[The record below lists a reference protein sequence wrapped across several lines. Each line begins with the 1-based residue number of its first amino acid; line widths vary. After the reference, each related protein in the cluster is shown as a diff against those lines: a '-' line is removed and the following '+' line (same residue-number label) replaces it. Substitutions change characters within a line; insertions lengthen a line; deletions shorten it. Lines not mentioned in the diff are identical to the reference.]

1 MRKPRPHE
9 NLKAWRE
16 AIDLVT
22 EVYGELRHFPKDE
35 TFGLIAQ
42 MRRASLSVPA
52 NIAEGAARGT
62 PREYSRFLSIA
73 RGSLSEL
80 ETHLIV
86 SERLSYLP
94 QGKLDTLLDR
104 CAGVDRLMQGLSRY
118 QKDRLRRDQEGAT

>member
-9 NLKAWRE
+9 NLKAWSE

-22 EVYGELRHFPKDE
+22 EVYGELRRFTKDE
-35 TFGLIAQ
+35 TFGLVSQ

-62 PREYSRFLSIA
+62 AREYSHFLSIA

-86 SERLSYLP
+86 SERLRYLP
-94 QGKLDTLLDR
+94 QEKLATLLDR
-104 CAGVDRLMQGLSRY
+104 CAGVDRLIQGLSRY
-118 QKDRLRRDQEGAT
+118 QKERLKHDQEGAT